1 MGKKWTHN
9 KETWMLIWVLQTESI
24 ILSPSLLLG
33 RKAMT
38 NLDTILKSRDITLP
52 TKVHIVKA
60 VVFLVVMYICENLT
74 IKKAEYRIIDAL
86 VFWCW
91 RILLRVI
98 WTTLRSN
105 QSILRDTNPEYSW
118 KDWCWSWSSNLWPPD
133 VKNWLIRKDLDA
145 GKVWRP
151 QEKGQQRI
159 RWLDGI
165 TQSMDMSL
173 SKLRELVMDWKAWLA
188 AGHVVAKRWT
198 LSDWT
203 HKKEPK
209 DSR

>member
-38 NLDTILKSRDITLP
+38 NLDIILKSRDITLP

-60 VVFLVVMYICENLT
+60 VVFLVVMYICESLT

-91 RILLRVI
+91 RILLRVT

-105 QSILRDTNPEYSW
+105 QSILKDTNPEYSR

-133 VKNWLIRKDLDA
+133 VKSHLIGKDFDA
-145 GKVWRP
+145 GKNWR
-151 QEKGQQRI
+151 QKEKGATGDEII
-159 RWLDGI
+159 R
-165 TQSMDMSL
+165 
-173 SKLRELVMDWKAWLA
+173 
-188 AGHVVAKRWT
+188 
-198 LSDWT
+198 
-203 HKKEPK
+203 
-209 DSR
+209 